1 MIKCRRW
8 WWLPAAGPLLVVTLS
23 ACVSSSTRHAGP
35 LAAVAAVVVPGS
47 RPSGSAAFLGAVRRV
62 RVGDISIGY
71 RQFGTGAPL
80 VLIAGQNS
88 GMNTWSVA
96 LPQRLAQRFRV
107 TMFDNRGVGYSTDN
121 PHDPLTIQLMADDTA
136 GLLQALHIPRAN
148 VLGWST
154 GGEIALA
161 LAVRH
166 PDLVRS
172 LVLSGA
178 TAGGPSAIQS
188 SPAIDALLAS
198 GRVQDEMRLLSE
210 YLFTP
215 AGSAA
220 MGDYVNGYLQV
231 PEGPVSPEIMQRQ
244 AAAERA
250 FARNTEVYDALPR
263 ITARTLVTNG
273 SLDQLVPPG
282 NARLIASRIPHA
294 QLAIFDGAA
303 HAMMFQQMDRFVALV
318 ESFLAANG

>member
-1 MIKCRRW
+1 MITGRRAPW
-8 WWLPAAGPLLVVTLS
+8 GLAAGALLVVTLA
-23 ACVSSSTRHAGP
+23 ACVSSSTRHDGP
-35 LAAVAAVVVPGS
+35 LAAVAAVVVPGT
-47 RPSGSAAFLGAVRRV
+47 RPSGAAAFLGVVRRV

-71 RQFGTGAPL
+71 RQFGAGAPL
-80 VLIAGQNS
+80 ILIAGQNS

-96 LPQRLAQRFRV
+96 LPQRLAQRFQV

-136 GLLQALHIPRAN
+136 GLLRALHIPRAN

-166 PDLVRS
+166 PDLVRA

-188 SPAIDALLAS
+188 SPTIDALLVS
-198 GRVQDEMRLLSE
+198 GRVQDELRLLNE

-215 AGSAA
+215 SGSAS
-220 MGDYVNGYLQV
+220 MGEYLNGYQQV
-231 PEGPVSPEIMQRQ
+231 PDGGVSPEIMQRQ

-250 FARNTEVYDALPR
+250 FAHDNEVYDALPR

-303 HAMMFQQMDRFVALV
+303 HAMMFQEMDRFVALV
-318 ESFLAANG
+318 EEFLAANG